1 MSNFVYQSWLADRG
15 VNTPVSQPYDVLDAK
30 IDINSRL
37 LLLSIGSEQAKST
50 ECAQL
55 QKLTRALGEGDK
67 IVVSWILLAQ
77 SDVLVS
83 LPTLRS
89 LMPGLT
95 RVVCLDD
102 SMVGDGDLFKTEI
115 TALASRPLEL
125 FYGPSLATMN
135 ENPSTKSAFWNQLR
149 SWNG

>member
-1 MSNFVYQSWLADRG
+1 LSNFVYQSWLADRG
-15 VNTPVSQPYDVLDAK
+15 VHTPGSQPYDILDAK

-37 LLLSIGSEQAKST
+37 LLLSVGSEQAKST

-67 IVVSWILLAQ
+67 LVVSWMLLTQ
-77 SDVLVS
+77 SAVLVS
-83 LPTLRS
+83 LPALRG

-95 RVVCLDD
+95 RVVCMDD
-102 SMVGDGDLFKTEI
+102 SMLRDGDLFKTEI

-125 FYGPSLATMN
+125 FYGPSLTTMN
-135 ENPSTKSAFWNQLR
+135 ENPATKSAFWNQLR

>member
-1 MSNFVYQSWLADRG
+1 MSNFIYQSWLADRG
-15 VNTPVSQPYDVLDAK
+15 VHTPGSQPYDVLDAK
-30 IDINSRL
+30 IDTNSRL
-37 LLLSIGSEQAKST
+37 LLLSSGSEQAKST
-50 ECAQL
+50 ECGQL
-55 QKLTRALGEGDK
+55 QKLTLALSEGDK
-67 IVVSWILLAQ
+67 TAVSWMLLAQ
-77 SDVLVS
+77 STVLVS

-102 SMVGDGDLFKTEI
+102 SMVGDGDIFKTEV

-135 ENPSTKSAFWNQLR
+135 ENPAAKSAFWSQLR
-149 SWNG
+149 SWNV

>member
-1 MSNFVYQSWLADRG
+1 LSNFVYQSWLADRG
-15 VNTPVSQPYDVLDAK
+15 VHTPGSQPYDVLDAK

-37 LLLSIGSEQAKST
+37 LLLSVGSEQAKST
-50 ECAQL
+50 ECVQL

-67 IVVSWILLAQ
+67 LVVSWMLLTQ
-77 SDVLVS
+77 SAVSVS
-83 LPTLRS
+83 LPALRS

-95 RVVCLDD
+95 RVICLDD
-102 SMVGDGDLFKTEI
+102 SMVGDGDLFKTEV

-135 ENPSTKSAFWNQLR
+135 ENSATKSAFWNQLR